1 MLALVYIAV
10 ICLFLSVYVW
20 PLYNL
25 PILVAGVKHA
35 CQRGGGPRKK
45 RFRKTRRLPSFSII
59 VPVKDEEKVIER
71 LLTALSRIRYP
82 AEKMEIIVVEDG
94 STDRSFDVCVEYA
107 KKNDLN
113 IKVLHKPVS
122 NGKPSALNYGIKHA
136 SGEIVGVLDADSV
149 PAPDILLN
157 VCKYF
162 EDPKVAAV
170 QGRTLSINSEENM
183 LTKFLSYEETVYC
196 EAYLQG
202 KDVLGLFVHL
212 KGSCQFLRRE
222 VLEELN
228 GFDERALSEDLELSV
243 RLTEKGYRIR
253 YAPDVRTWQEHPSS
267 FKELFKQ
274 RIRWFGGH
282 IRVAFKYGRLLTKPS
297 INTVDVETTL
307 LGPFILIVSLITY
320 FTAFFPLVLPGLF
333 TSLWH
338 YMMQMAIAITSGTLL
353 TCGLTLIYAS
363 KPRRFKSLLW
373 VPFIYIYW
381 SMQAFI
387 ALYALFLT
395 LLKRPIRWERT
406 EKKGVATTILSEFQM
421 CPAELNAA

>member
-1 MLALVYIAV
+1 
-10 ICLFLSVYVW
+10 
-20 PLYNL
+20 
-25 PILVAGVKHA
+25 
-35 CQRGGGPRKK
+35 
-45 RFRKTRRLPSFSII
+45 

-94 STDRSFDVCVEYA
+94 STDRSFDVCVEYV
-107 KKNDLN
+107 KKSNLN

-136 SGEIVGVLDADSV
+136 SGEIIGVFDADSV
-149 PAPDILLN
+149 PAPDILSN

-162 EDPKVAAV
+162 EDPEVAAV

-183 LTKFLSYEETVYC
+183 LTKFLSYEETVWC
-196 EAYLQG
+196 EAYLRG
-202 KDVLGLFVHL
+202 KDVLRLFVHL

-222 VLEELN
+222 ILDNLN
-228 GFDERALSEDLELSV
+228 GFDESALSEDMELSA

-253 YAPDVRTWQEHPSS
+253 YAPDVRAWQEHPSS
-267 FKELFKQ
+267 FKEFFKQ
-274 RIRWFGGH
+274 RTRWFGGTMM
-282 IRVAFKYGRLLTKPS
+282 VAFKYGRLLTKPS
-297 INTVDVETTL
+297 RKTVDAETTL
-307 LGPFILIVSLITY
+307 LGPFIPIISLFTY
-320 FTAFFPLVLPGLF
+320 FAAFFSFVLPAPF
-333 TSLWH
+333 ASLWH
-338 YMMQMAIAITSGTLL
+338 LMMQMAIAITSGTLL